1 MKRIEELVPKSK
13 FDDSGMEELRL
24 LSDEEI
30 EPILPALLEWMKDM
44 NWPVAREM
52 PELLSMHPGALV
64 PCIIEALQPE
74 QPECDWKNYII
85 WCLFPKLDKKY
96 LAMLKSCLER
106 IAQKPTQGEI
116 YEETN
121 RAAKEFLQ
129 KMAGM

>member
-1 MKRIEELVPKSK
+1 MKRIEELVP
-13 FDDSGMEELRL
+13 
-24 LSDEEI
+24 
-30 EPILPALLEWMKDM
+30 
-44 NWPVAREM
+44 
-52 PELLSMHPGALV
+52 
-64 PCIIEALQPE
+64 CIIEAL

-121 RAAKEFLQ
+121 EAAKEFLQ
-129 KMAGM
+129 KMDGM